1 MFYNIRFV
9 ICTLIISSVQFFAAI
24 FVYAATWRHGS
35 LTALAAGACLRRV
48 VLGCVVSR
56 NRKCRK
62 ARCVT

>member
-9 ICTLIISSVQFFAAI
+9 ICTLIISSVQFFAAN
-24 FVYAATWRHGS
+24 FVYATTWRHGS
-35 LTALAAGACLRRV
+35 LTALAAGASLRRV
-48 VLGCVVSR
+48 VLRCVALR